1 MEKMALI
8 YRGNVEKLAEE
19 AENAKDSIDQRYLEI
34 LGQKRYEKLERTANR
49 VLTPES
55 FFNSPEE
62 YHAFFGGRPIPADSP
77 SKLIFTSKV
86 DPRTNKKGRLLSNQA
101 KVGYGFYVS
110 EDSFTHSGSSRV
122 TDNILAS
129 YVHEFDHFVLSAL
142 QRTPLYLAG
151 VILSEDTG
159 SVENQSHLVNLAR
172 RLQRED
178 LLVDEKVRQMTLASS
193 TYALYDIWENST
205 RILDKM
211 VLDSVGIDIPLDW
224 RGTERKYGVWGIP
237 QIPKG
242 FAVPVSGDPFRG
254 LEDQEV
260 MDRILDWQ
268 NHFQPTNRISY
279 IENLYDSLKNLN
291 VQTLS
296 VNELVKQSKK
306 PKRNRRKRR

>member
-1 MEKMALI
+1 MALI
-8 YRGNVEKLAEE
+8 YRGNVERLAGEVE
-19 AENAKDSIDQRYLEI
+19 KARENINQRYLEI
-34 LGQKRYEKLERTANR
+34 LGPKKYEKLERTANR

-62 YHAFFGGRPIPADSP
+62 YHAFFGGRQIPADSS
-77 SKLIFTSKV
+77 SKLIFASKV
-86 DPRTNKKGRLLSNQA
+86 DPRTDKSGRLVSNQA

-110 EDSFTHSGSSRV
+110 EDSFKHSGSSRV
-122 TDNILAS
+122 TENILAS

-142 QRTPLYLAG
+142 QKTPLYLAG

-159 SVENQSHLVNLAR
+159 PVENQAHLLNLTR
-172 RLQRED
+172 RLQGED
-178 LLVDEKVRQMTLASS
+178 LSIDEKTRQMTLASS

-211 VLDSVGIDIPLDW
+211 VLDSIGIEIPLSW
-224 RGTERKYGVWGIP
+224 RGTDRKYGVFGIP

-260 MDRILDWQ
+260 IDRILDWQ
-268 NHFQPTNRISY
+268 NHFQLTTRMPY
-279 IENLYDSLKNLN
+279 IENIYDSLGNLN

-296 VNELVKQSKK
+296 VNELVRQSKK